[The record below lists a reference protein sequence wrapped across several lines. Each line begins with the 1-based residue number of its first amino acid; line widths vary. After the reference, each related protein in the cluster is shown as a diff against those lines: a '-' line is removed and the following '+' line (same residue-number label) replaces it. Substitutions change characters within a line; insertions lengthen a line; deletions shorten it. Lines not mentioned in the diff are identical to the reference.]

1 MKKAQ
6 SAGIVIIRHERDLPK
21 VLFMRSYS
29 YWDFPKGGVEE
40 NENKFEAAI
49 REVQEEAGITELEF
63 KWGRTYHETE
73 AYGRTN
79 KTVSYFIAETTQTE
93 IIMGINP
100 VMGKAEHEE
109 YQWLTFD
116 EARSLSVD
124 RITKVLNW
132 AENRIK
138 NIYAVRSDEKKVQ
151 VG

>member
-6 SAGIVIIRHERDLPK
+6 SAGIVIIRHERDLHK

-49 REVQEEAGITELEF
+49 REVQEEAGITKLEF

-73 AYGRTN
+73 SYGKTN
-79 KTVSYFIAETTQTE
+79 KTVSYFIAETTQSE
-93 IIMGINP
+93 IVMGINP

-116 EARSLSVD
+116 EARYLSVD

-138 NIYAVRSDEKKVQ
+138 NLYSIKID
-151 VG
+151 

>member
-6 SAGIVIIRHERDLPK
+6 SAGIVIIRHERDLHK

-49 REVQEEAGITELEF
+49 REVQEEAGITKLEF

-73 AYGRTN
+73 SYGKTN
-79 KTVSYFIAETTQTE
+79 KTVSYFIAETTQSE
-93 IIMGINP
+93 IVMGINP

-116 EARSLSVD
+116 EARYLSVD

-138 NIYAVRSDEKKVQ
+138 NIYAVRSDLEKVQ